1 MLAIY
6 IIKCTAASVKSSLL
20 LALRPRARTGVLVHN
35 VVHPFCCRH
44 KSQVRENTCAA
55 GNYFFINLMAFERRK
70 NGDPVEAA
78 AAAYIILALPALLS
92 KWMARSYTC
101 TNTHPPRSTY
111 TYTIH
116 SDSRPLGKNCMH
128 IYKYTERERASV
140 YYTQYISRARACKEF
155 AVANSREMTRHPI
168 HACVWC
174 AQLERLC
181 GSERERLACD
191 FAAPGE

>member
-1 MLAIY
+1 LLAIY
-6 IIKCTAASVKSSLL
+6 IIKCTAASVKSSLSLL

-111 TYTIH
+111 YTYTIH

-128 IYKYTERERASV
+128 IYKYTEREQA
-140 YYTQYISRARACKEF
+140 YTTHSTLAVQGHAKNSPLRILAR
-155 AVANSREMTRHPI
+155 
-168 HACVWC
+168 
-174 AQLERLC
+174 
-181 GSERERLACD
+181 
-191 FAAPGE
+191 